1 MLIAA
6 SERSHLDVASSVLLK
21 WGTLQFLIVVW
32 KSLHTHST
40 NLCITFV
47 IAGNFD
53 EITTKSGL
61 ILFILKPK
69 LRERK
74 ETNNL

>member
-1 MLIAA
+1 
-6 SERSHLDVASSVLLK
+6 VSVVTWMWFRTVLFK
-21 WGTLQFLIVVW
+21 WRTLQFLIVVW
-32 KSLHTHST
+32 NSLHTHST

-53 EITTKSGL
+53 EILIKSGL
-61 ILFILKPK
+61 ILFILKLK

-74 ETNNL
+74 ETNNV